1 MTRIVAF
8 AVLLAL
14 VPAVPAVAK
23 KRPTRAVIRVGSDG
37 QVGLRAARQVFAA
50 TVAPLPGVHPP
61 KRGYPRLHDGS
72 GPVSWVLAHWAQLTR
87 AQRAAVVKALPG
99 IAVPGAPLR
108 SAPPRGGAAKLGLAQ
123 LQPMVEQA
131 RTRLNAH
138 FDNQVT
144 MPVTVS
150 TSAFASD
157 TLDALAYTQGG
168 PEGSCHIV
176 FTPAGIADTVA
187 EARLSM
193 LHELTHCYQRE
204 IAQDLLP
211 AWLEEG
217 SPEWVAAVVGA
228 EWNGAGYHSPRIAGW
243 WEQYFATFGAP
254 LTSRTYD
261 GVAFF
266 AHLAESGA
274 DVFPTL
280 TAMYKAKPS
289 SAVYDIAADP
299 STEPG
304 KQFLGTLTS
313 SGLRRPALGSA
324 WTATGA
330 MIPPAS
336 AAARYN
342 PATRV
347 VPNAAPGLTVT
358 AQPLSNTAFRIQ
370 SKAEAFDLQVLSG
383 PGAQGRLHAADGDH
397 DLVPG
402 TFCAF
407 GDCSCPGGGEITPL
421 GDQAYVAL
429 WGHKTGAAIRLV
441 PTTRAEACGRT
452 STNLSVFGAF
462 TATFDRQGSCR
473 VSTSVGNDPV
483 LIGLFED
490 SQRTGQVAF
499 EIRPYTGPG
508 TYTKAPLVTKYGET
522 GGYWNHY
529 ESGTITVASE
539 SAGGWRGTVDNG
551 VSSQPNDPDSRVTVA
566 GGWSCAPPPGLP
578 SG

>member
-1 MTRIVAF
+1 MTRIVA
-8 AVLLAL
+8 VVLLLAL
-14 VPAVPAVAK
+14 TLAAPAVAK
-23 KRPTRAVIRVGSDG
+23 KRPTRAVIRVGADG

-50 TVAPLPGVHPP
+50 TIAPLPGVHPP
-61 KRGYPRLHDGS
+61 KRGYPRVRDGS
-72 GPVSWVLAHWAQLTR
+72 GPVSWVLAHWAQLTA
-87 AQRAAVVKALPG
+87 AQQAAVLKALPG

-108 SAPPRGGAAKLGLAQ
+108 PAPPGGHAAGLGLAQ
-123 LQPMVEQA
+123 LQALAEQS
-131 RTRLNAH
+131 RIRLNAH
-138 FDNQVT
+138 FNGELT

-150 TSAFASD
+150 KSAFTSD
-157 TLDALAYTQGG
+157 TLDALAYAEGG
-168 PEGSCHIV
+168 PTNSCHIV
-176 FTPAGIADTVA
+176 FTPAGIADPVA
-187 EARLSM
+187 EARLTM
-193 LHELTHCYQRE
+193 LHEMTHCYQRA

-228 EWNGAGYHSPRIAGW
+228 EWNGAGYHSSGMAGW
-243 WEQYFATFGAP
+243 WTDYFATFGAP
-254 LTSRTYD
+254 LTARTYD
-261 GVAFF
+261 GMVFF
-266 AHLAESGA
+266 AHLAESGS
-274 DVFPTL
+274 DVFATL
-280 TAMYKAKPS
+280 TAMYKANPS

-299 STEPG
+299 STGPG

-313 SGLRRPALGSA
+313 SGLRRPALGPA

-336 AAARYN
+336 AVARYN

-347 VPNAAPGLTVT
+347 VPKTAPGLTVT
-358 AQPLSNTAFRIQ
+358 AQPYANTAFRIQ
-370 SKAEAFDLQVLSG
+370 SKAEAFDLQVLS
-383 PGAQGRLHAADGDH
+383 PDGAYGRLHAADGDH

-402 TFCAF
+402 TFCAA
-407 GDCSCPGGGEITPL
+407 GDCSCPGGGEITRL

-490 SQRTGQVAF
+490 SQRSGQIAF

-508 TYTKAPLVTKYGET
+508 TYTKAPLVTQYGGT

-551 VSSQPNDPDSRVTVA
+551 VSSQPNDPDSRVTVT
-566 GGWSCAPPPGLP
+566 GGWSCAPPPGVA
-578 SG
+578 